1 MFRVFTNI
9 HMALSFTANFM
20 FLSYATL
27 SFHTIIS
34 RKSDCVLMRR
44 LFTVLVL
51 FPVLILTLFHA
62 PIVIHGAN
70 IGLELWYSSVLPS
83 ILPFMIITSLLLQ
96 QIPNKNICFLGLLC
110 GLPIGANLIR
120 QQLTG
125 QHLSLSKANILL
137 CICNITS
144 PMFISGYILH
154 QTLSGQISALRF
166 LLCIYTPLAL
176 YAIPAFLLQA
186 FQKPDSGRFHKI
198 HASAITHLAD
208 ATSAITPSASTSA
221 KSPIAPGTRS
231 PVSLDSIVRQSLETI
246 LKIGIYIMLF
256 CILIEFI
263 LTFLP
268 SDLAILRYAAA
279 SLEITNGIQL
289 IATASLSLQQ
299 KTALIAGLTSFGGI
313 CSILQTQ
320 SVIHNSGLSISHY
333 TIVKLCMGITSY
345 FLALFLCA

>member
-1 MFRVFTNI
+1 
-9 HMALSFTANFM
+9 M
-20 FLSYATL
+20 FLSYATFPL
-27 SFHTIIS
+27 HTIIS
-34 RKSDCVLMRR
+34 RKSGCVLMRR

-51 FPVLILTLFHA
+51 FLVLILTLFHA
-62 PIVIHGAN
+62 PLVIYGAN

-120 QQLTG
+120 QQLAG

-154 QTLSGQISALRF
+154 QTLNGQISALRF
-166 LLCIYTPLAL
+166 LLCIYIPLAL

-198 HASAITHLAD
+198 HASAITHFAN
-208 ATSAITPSASTSA
+208 ATSAKA
-221 KSPIAPGTRS
+221 PIAPDTRS

>member
-1 MFRVFTNI
+1 
-9 HMALSFTANFM
+9 
-20 FLSYATL
+20 
-27 SFHTIIS
+27 
-34 RKSDCVLMRR
+34 MRR
-44 LFTVLVL
+44 LFTALVL
-51 FPVLILTLFHA
+51 FLVLILTLFHA
-62 PIVIHGAN
+62 PLVIHGAN

-120 QQLTG
+120 QQLAG

-154 QTLSGQISALRF
+154 QTLNGQISALRF
-166 LLCIYTPLAL
+166 LLCIYIPLAL

-198 HASAITHLAD
+198 HASAITRFAD
-208 ATSAITPSASTSA
+208 ATSAKA
-221 KSPIAPGTRS
+221 PIAPDTHS

-268 SDLAILRYAAA
+268 SDLAMLRYAAA
-279 SLEITNGIQL
+279 SLEVTNGIQL

>member
-1 MFRVFTNI
+1 
-9 HMALSFTANFM
+9 M

-27 SFHTIIS
+27 PLHTIIS
-34 RKSDCVLMRR
+34 RKSGCVLMRR

-51 FPVLILTLFHA
+51 FLVLILTLFHA
-62 PIVIHGAN
+62 PLVIYGAN

-120 QQLTG
+120 QQLAG
-125 QHLSLSKANILL
+125 QHLSLSKANTLL

-154 QTLSGQISALRF
+154 QTLNGQISALRF
-166 LLCIYTPLAL
+166 LLCIYIPLAL

-198 HASAITHLAD
+198 HASAITHFAN
-208 ATSAITPSASTSA
+208 ATSAKA
-221 KSPIAPGTRS
+221 PIAPDTRS

>member
-1 MFRVFTNI
+1 
-9 HMALSFTANFM
+9 M

-27 SFHTIIS
+27 PLHTIIS
-34 RKSDCVLMRR
+34 RKSGCVLMRR

-51 FPVLILTLFHA
+51 FLVLILTLFHA
-62 PIVIHGAN
+62 PLVIHGAN

-154 QTLSGQISALRF
+154 QTLNGQISALRF
-166 LLCIYTPLAL
+166 LLCIYIPLAL

-198 HASAITHLAD
+198 HASAITRFAD
-208 ATSAITPSASTSA
+208 ATSAKA
-221 KSPIAPGTRS
+221 PIAPDTRS

>member
-1 MFRVFTNI
+1 
-9 HMALSFTANFM
+9 
-20 FLSYATL
+20 
-27 SFHTIIS
+27 
-34 RKSDCVLMRR
+34 MRR

-51 FPVLILTLFHA
+51 FLVLILTLFHA
-62 PIVIHGAN
+62 PLVIYGAN

-120 QQLTG
+120 QQLAG

-154 QTLSGQISALRF
+154 QTLNGQISALRF
-166 LLCIYTPLAL
+166 LLCIYIPLAL

-198 HASAITHLAD
+198 HASAITHFAN
-208 ATSAITPSASTSA
+208 ATSAKA
-221 KSPIAPGTRS
+221 PIAPDTRS

>member
-1 MFRVFTNI
+1 
-9 HMALSFTANFM
+9 M

-27 SFHTIIS
+27 PLHTIIS
-34 RKSDCVLMRR
+34 RKSGCVLMRR

-51 FPVLILTLFHA
+51 FLVLILTLFHA
-62 PIVIHGAN
+62 PLVIYGAN

-120 QQLTG
+120 QQLAG

-154 QTLSGQISALRF
+154 QTLNGQISALRF
-166 LLCIYTPLAL
+166 LLCIYIPLAL

-198 HASAITHLAD
+198 HASTITHFAD
-208 ATSAITPSASTSA
+208 ATSAITPSSDATSA
-221 KSPIAPGTRS
+221 KAPIAPDTRS

>member
-1 MFRVFTNI
+1 
-9 HMALSFTANFM
+9 
-20 FLSYATL
+20 
-27 SFHTIIS
+27 
-34 RKSDCVLMRR
+34 MRR

-51 FPVLILTLFHA
+51 FLVLILTLFHA
-62 PIVIHGAN
+62 PLVIHGAN

-120 QQLTG
+120 QQLAG

-154 QTLSGQISALRF
+154 QTLNGQISALRF
-166 LLCIYTPLAL
+166 LLCIYIPLAL

-198 HASAITHLAD
+198 HATTVSISSAGTSSVIASAITRSAD
-208 ATSAITPSASTSA
+208 ATSAKA
-221 KSPIAPGTRS
+221 PIAPDTRS